1 MFAEFKKFIMR
12 GNVVDMAV
20 GVIIAGAFG
29 AIVSSLVS
37 DILMPPIATISG
49 GIDFKDK
56 SIDLPGSK
64 ADSDGKKDAEGNPI
78 KVPVQW
84 RYGAFI
90 QKVID
95 FLIIGF
101 CLFLVVKAMNK
112 VQKKKEENPSLL
124 SASEKLLVEIRDI
137 LKNQTK

>member
-1 MFAEFKKFIMR
+1 MFEEFKKFIMR

-37 DILMPPIATISG
+37 DILMPPIATVSG

-64 ADSDGKKDAEGNPI
+64 ADPDGKKDADGNPI

-90 QKVID
+90 QKVFD

-101 CLFLVVKAMNK
+101 CLFLVIKAMNK
-112 VQKKKEENPSLL
+112 LQKKKEEVPAP

>member
-1 MFAEFKKFIMR
+1 MFEEFKKFIMR

-64 ADSDGKKDAEGNPI
+64 ADPDGKKDADGNPI

-101 CLFLVVKAMNK
+101 CLFLVIKAMNRL
-112 VQKKKEENPSLL
+112 QKKKEEVPQP